1 MAETFTRKQAELNSL
16 LWSMEE
22 QERVFNHNHLQWAD
36 NLRTRIVAGV
46 WIVAAAGVTLG
57 TAAGVLLG
65 VRHRRAS

>member
-1 MAETFTRKQAELNSL
+1 MPETFTRKQAEFNSV
-16 LWSMEE
+16 LWDMEE
-22 QERVFNHNHLQWAD
+22 QERVFNHNHLQWAAS
-36 NLRTRIVAGV
+36 LRARVIGGM